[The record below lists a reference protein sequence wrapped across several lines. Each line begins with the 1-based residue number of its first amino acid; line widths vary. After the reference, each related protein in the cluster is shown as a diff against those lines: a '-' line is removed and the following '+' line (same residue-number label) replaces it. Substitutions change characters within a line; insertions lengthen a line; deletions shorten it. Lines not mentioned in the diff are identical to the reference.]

1 MCISCIMSMQLIE
14 KLYSASIW
22 NSVKVFSWQERK
34 SDNNRL
40 AGLIVNYPL
49 LVRCWLPTH
58 TGKNIVVC
66 GQHSMAVQST
76 WNRKTILYL
85 VLLELQFMI
94 SIHSIAELKRFDV
107 FVVIWDISKNPE
119 DRTKNENCESNPT

>member
-76 WNRKTILYL
+76 WNRKRSFTLCFWSCNSWFPSTALQNSRDLMFLLWFEISRNILKS
-85 VLLELQFMI
+85 EQKMK
-94 SIHSIAELKRFDV
+94 IA
-107 FVVIWDISKNPE
+107 NQ
-119 DRTKNENCESNPT
+119 T